1 MKGGQKMTHEL
12 IKLPFE
18 TNSLEPFMD
27 EETVKIHY
35 EKHHKGYVDKLNA
48 TIEKYPELQEK
59 TVEWL
64 LENISDVSTEIRQK
78 IINFGGGVYN
88 HNFFWSILKKDK
100 PFETNSEIGNAII
113 SKFGNFEAFKQEFE
127 NKANTLFG
135 SGWAWL
141 ILNKNELEI
150 IQTTN
155 QESPLSG
162 KMIPLIAI
170 DVWEHSYY
178 LKYKNKRNEFVSN
191 FWNIIDWEKVNELYK
206 THKQ

>member
-1 MKGGQKMTHEL
+1 MTHEL

-18 TNSLEPFMD
+18 TNALEPYMD

-35 EKHHKGYVDKLNA
+35 GKHHQGYVNKLNA
-48 TIEKYPELQEK
+48 AIENYPELQEK

-64 LENISDVSTEIRQK
+64 LENISDVSTEVRQK

-88 HNFFWSILKKDK
+88 HNVFWNILKKDI
-100 PFETNSEIGNAII
+100 PFNPDSEIGQAII
-113 SKFGNFEAFKQEFE
+113 AKFGSFEDFKKEFE

-135 SGWAWL
+135 SGWTWL
-141 ILNKNELEI
+141 VLNKNELEI

-162 KMIPLIAI
+162 KMIPLVAL

-178 LKYKNKRNEFVSN
+178 LKYQNKRDEFVSN
-191 FWNIIDWEKVNELYK
+191 FWNILDWNKVEELYK
-206 THKQ
+206 IAKQ